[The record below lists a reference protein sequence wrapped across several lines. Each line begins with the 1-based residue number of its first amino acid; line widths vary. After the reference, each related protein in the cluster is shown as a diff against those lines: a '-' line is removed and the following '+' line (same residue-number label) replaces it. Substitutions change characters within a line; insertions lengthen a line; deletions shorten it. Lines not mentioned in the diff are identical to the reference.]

1 MRNKPCVAI
10 SYDSATYHDLKTYLK
25 HDCNID
31 LMKFTPEEFFRLPVS
46 FFHDPS
52 TRGYQYI
59 NLISQDFELREKI
72 CRHLDTNQAD
82 RFSYVHPSST
92 VVGATVGQGVFV
104 YPNCVIYPSANVGND
119 VVIHGQT
126 LIAHQ
131 AVIGQGTYISGKV
144 VVAGGTSIGAYCQL
158 GLDATVFDKITIV
171 DHVLIGACSIV
182 KKSIL
187 QSGTWATVFNKRT
200 QKLK

>member
-1 MRNKPCVAI
+1 MITKPCVAI

-25 HDCNID
+25 HDHNVD
-31 LMKFTPEEFFRLPVS
+31 LLRFTPEDFFRLPFS
-46 FFHDPS
+46 FFQDHNTS
-52 TRGYQYI
+52 YQYI

-72 CRHLDTNQAD
+72 CQHLDKCQTE

-104 YPNCVIYPSANVGND
+104 YPNCVLYPRAVVEND
-119 VVIHGQT
+119 VVIHSQT
-126 LIAHQ
+126 AIAHQ
-131 AVIGQGTYISGKV
+131 SVVGHGTYISGKV
-144 VVAGGTSIGAYCQL
+144 VVAGGTTIGAYCQL
-158 GLDATVFDKITIV
+158 GLDATVFDKITIA
-171 DHVLIGACSIV
+171 DHVIVGACSIV
-182 KKSIL
+182 KKNIL